1 MNLYLDFLIM
11 KNTIDDWKRRHVS
24 DVSIAN
30 FFKKKTI
37 DVDDIHPIKKNK
49 CVGLG
54 FQAHCAHISY
64 RSDR

>member
-30 FFKKKTI
+30 FFLKKTT